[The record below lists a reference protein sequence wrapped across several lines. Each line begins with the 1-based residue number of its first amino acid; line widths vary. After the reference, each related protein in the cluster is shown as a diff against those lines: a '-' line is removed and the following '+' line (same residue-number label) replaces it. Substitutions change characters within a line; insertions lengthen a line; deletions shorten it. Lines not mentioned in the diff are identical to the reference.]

1 MSLIYIGVTSFSQS
15 GPEQWRLG
23 QFELDQM
30 SVPFS
35 GAATGLTT
43 YISSLTR
50 GSAWSG
56 DANMYLTGWNVSDSN
71 KQYPT
76 VTQEYLGAKGGVLPP
91 GKTDYDDQVQSASSQ
106 RSGGGTVLTNPLTIQ
121 YYAPSTIYSW
131 VTAGGP
137 GNIESVTVPDPTS
150 SPRVIMLSCGDT
162 TFADGTIVDTI
173 VSAYFSQ
180 QIVSTFSATELA
192 VGGLYYQNQARKTK
206 VYTPWMFDV
215 APGAYLT
222 LFTPGLGYQPGDIL
236 TIYGTSGFGT
246 VQIITVG
253 SVFGHGNGILTYTQ
267 LSATFTSQ
275 ETDLA
280 ATGGSG
286 TGAAFN
292 VFVIS

>member
-1 MSLIYIGVTSFSQS
+1 MALTYIGATSFAQS

-43 YISSLTR
+43 YVSSLTR

-91 GKTDYDDQVQSASSQ
+91 AKIDYDDQVQSATSS
-106 RSGGGTVLTNPLTIQ
+106 RSASTTLASPLTVQ
-121 YYAPSTIYSW
+121 YYAPSVIYSW
-131 VTAGGP
+131 ITAGGP
-137 GNIESVTVPDPTS
+137 GNIESVTVPDPDNDI
-150 SPRVIMLSCGDT
+150 RVISLSCNDA
-162 TFADGTIVDTI
+162 TFSPGSVIDEI

-180 QIVSTFSATELA
+180 QIVTTFSSNELTAT
-192 VGGLYYQNQARKTK
+192 GGYYQNSIRKTRFLS
-206 VYTPWMFDV
+206 PHLFDI

-222 LFTPGLGYQPGDIL
+222 LYTPGTGYAAGDIL
-236 TIYGTSGFGT
+236 TINGTSGYGT
-246 VQIITVG
+246 ITVLTVG
-253 SVFGHGNGILTYTQ
+253 SIFGHGQGILTFTQ
-267 LSATFTSQ
+267 DSATFTEAEIALS
-275 ETDLA
+275 

-286 TGAAFN
+286 SGAKFN
-292 VFVIS
+292 VFIIS